1 MTRPAQ
7 LAPRDD
13 DQAPPGGGSRGLPR
27 RATLRPEIRAAL
39 ALEEA
44 GELQEAARV
53 FEYAGEHAQAAVLR
67 LEHARTL
74 RDPGDRLDVLREG
87 CARNPG
93 STPEGRT
100 LHLALAEA
108 LLAESDSTKDSGRR
122 RALELEAA
130 ASLEEADE
138 GGRAG
143 ELYESLGLL
152 QRAATAYE
160 KAGEVARLELVLE
173 VLERHEQAVAARRET
188 ERQVDEAIATGQRRY
203 AYELLA
209 EHVYGGT
216 RPGLVKATP
225 GTSQLA
231 LAGRLDRRPPPGLV
245 SRLQLLESKLLRRD
259 RVDLRWNDGRVLAVR
274 GAPRFRIGRAPEA
287 ELSLPGARLSRM
299 HVELSLD
306 TSGDATRLVATDLG
320 SKVGSFWEGE
330 PLIPGEPVPLEE
342 PGELGLGLAAT
353 VEVHPMKGTRDE
365 IVAAMVRATS
375 SEQWMLF
382 LPSGGPLWLA
392 PDIRVPAR
400 LLFDRQFVVFDL
412 SSGVAAFLGETP
424 LPEGE
429 AIELMLGDRIRLRDA
444 PLTMEVLA

>member
-1 MTRPAQ
+1 
-7 LAPRDD
+7 
-13 DQAPPGGGSRGLPR
+13 LPR
-27 RATLRPEIRAAL
+27 RATLRPEIRTAL

-74 RDPGDRLDVLREG
+74 RDPADRLDVLREG

-93 STPEGRT
+93 TTAEGRT
-100 LHLALAEA
+100 LHLALAES
-108 LLAESDSTKDSGRR
+108 LLAEADTTKDSARR

-130 ASLEEADE
+130 AALEEADE

-152 QRAATAYE
+152 QRAARAYE

-173 VLERHEQAVAARRET
+173 VIERHEQAAAARKGIERE
-188 ERQVDEAIATGQRRY
+188 VDEAIATGQRRY
-203 AYELLA
+203 AFELLS
-209 EHVYGGT
+209 EHVYGGA
-216 RPGLVKATP
+216 RPSSVAEP
-225 GTSQLA
+225 GTTALA

-245 SRLQLLESKLLRRD
+245 QRLQLLESRRPRRD
-259 RVDLRWNDGRVLAVR
+259 RIDLRWNEANVLAVR
-274 GAPRFRIGRAPEA
+274 GAPKFRIGRSPEA

-306 TSGDATRLVATDLG
+306 NTRDATRLIATDLG
-320 SKVGSFWEGE
+320 SKVGTFWNGD
-330 PLIPGEPVPLEE
+330 PLLPGEPFALEE

-353 VEVHPMKGTRDE
+353 VEVHPMRGTHGE
-365 IVAAMVRATS
+365 VVAAMVKS
-375 SEQWMLF
+375 SSAQQWMLF
-382 LPSGGPLWLA
+382 LPLGGPLWLA
-392 PDIRVPAR
+392 PDIRVPGR
-400 LLFDRQFVVFDL
+400 LLFDRDFVILDL
-412 SSGVAAFLGETP
+412 ASGVVASLGETA
-424 LPEGE
+424 LPAGE

-444 PLTMEVLA
+444 PLRIEVLA